1 MDICKNTY
9 ETIIFIIFC
18 IIIITLFVAF
28 IILMLNIINYIL
40 FTVYCIGDNIN
51 DYTSD
56 APNNIILGNKYKY
69 RLLNYVKNINDNKP
83 ENNYKTNTVVK
94 EYYDTNSSDL
104 FIHKTIIYYNYMVK
118 LLLII
123 ILIIVIGLLYNV
135 FNIGIMSIKNC
146 DNTVSCGF
154 LPKEIL
160 SNDTYVYY
168 IIIIIFL
175 YIFVHSYVYTF
186 FFNQNIYMELYNI
199 YGGENG
205 MAGNTGEN
213 GENKYK
219 TTDTIV
225 FNSINFIV
233 NNTDK
238 DTDIDK
244 QTSISLY
251 LNELKKLS
259 FGTLDLHKFDIKNGA
274 APDSEAIISVMNEGI
289 INNNKFRVPIEL
301 EKEENINALFKRI
314 YKTNLNAIKKDVK
327 IDEKTNE
334 LIYIKKQKLLGN
346 MIFIYL
352 IYHYTISNNLE
363 DPFIIH
369 KLNNVFLN
377 LFDNLYNKYN
387 IDKINKENGSVM
399 ADGKEKDLDAN
410 LKAIDAAKA
419 KEEAKAKE
427 TGAAANTPEKIEDP
441 YNLIESFDP
450 DIKKMFKEI
459 RGAYTIKLLL
469 PVGTKVDALLLTLH
483 ENADLILKYINKFQ
497 KKMMEAEAIKDPTY
511 KKEYENLLGELTKYD
526 NINKLPYKDGG
537 IYTYNTIETV
547 DILYNLKKTIKDNIE
562 DFAKGFSEFKQ
573 EDKTL
578 DVVNRVVYKINFY
591 LAVEMMETIIYIV
604 LVLLIL
610 YKSGKYPYMEKYIN
624 LAITYAILIINE
636 LISAILGII

>member
-1 MDICKNTY
+1 MNDICKNTY

-123 ILIIVIGLLYNV
+123 MLIIVIGLLYNV

-205 MAGNTGEN
+205 MAGNSGEN

-225 FNSINFIV
+225 FNSISFVV
-233 NNTDK
+233 NNSDK
-238 DTDIDK
+238 ATDIDK

-301 EKEENINALFKRI
+301 EKEENINTLFKRI
-314 YKTNLNAIKKDVK
+314 YKTNLNGIIKDVK
-327 IDEKTNE
+327 IDENTKE
-334 LIYIKKQKLLGN
+334 LIYKKKQKLLGN

-369 KLNNVFLN
+369 KLNNIFLN

-387 IDKINKENGSVM
+387 IDKINKENGSTM
-399 ADGKEKDLDAN
+399 IDGKEKDVDAN

-419 KEEAKAKE
+419 KE
-427 TGAAANTPEKIEDP
+427 TGAGAANTTEKIEDP

-450 DIKKMFKEI
+450 DINKMFKEI

-469 PVGTKVDALLLTLH
+469 PVGTKGEALLFNLH

-497 KKMMEAEAIKDPTY
+497 TKMMEASSDL
-511 KKEYENLLGELTKYD
+511 EYNKVLNELTKYD
-526 NINKLPYKDGG
+526 NINKYHYKEDG
-537 IYTYNTIETV
+537 IYTYNTIETLDV
-547 DILYNLKKTIKDNIE
+547 LYDLKKTIKDNIE

>member
-1 MDICKNTY
+1 MNDICKNTY

-56 APNNIILGNKYKY
+56 APNNIILGNKYKF

-123 ILIIVIGLLYNV
+123 MLIIVIGLLYNV

-205 MAGNTGEN
+205 MAGNSGEN

-225 FNSINFIV
+225 FNSISFVV
-233 NNTDK
+233 NNSDK

-301 EKEENINALFKRI
+301 EKEENINTLFKRI
-314 YKTNLNAIKKDVK
+314 YKTNLNGIKKDVK
-327 IDEKTNE
+327 IDENTKE
-334 LIYIKKQKLLGN
+334 LIYKKKQKLLGN

-369 KLNNVFLN
+369 KLNNIFLN

-387 IDKINKENGSVM
+387 IDKINKENGSTM
-399 ADGKEKDLDAN
+399 IDGKEKDVDAN

-419 KEEAKAKE
+419 KEEAKPKE
-427 TGAAANTPEKIEDP
+427 TAAANKPEKIEDP

-450 DIKKMFKEI
+450 DINKMFKEI

-469 PVGTKVDALLLTLH
+469 PVGTKGEALLFNLH

-497 KKMMEAEAIKDPTY
+497 TKMMEANSDL
-511 KKEYENLLGELTKYD
+511 EYNKVLNELTKYD
-526 NINKLPYKDGG
+526 NINKHHYKADG
-537 IYTYNTIETV
+537 IYTYNTIETLDV
-547 DILYNLKKTIKDNIE
+547 LYDLKKTIKDNIE

>member
-94 EYYDTNSSDL
+94 EYYDTNASDL

-123 ILIIVIGLLYNV
+123 MLVIVIGLLYNV

-160 SNDTYVYY
+160 SNDAYIYY

-186 FFNQNIYMELYNI
+186 FFNQNIYKELYNI
-199 YGGENG
+199 YGGEDG
-205 MAGNTGEN
+205 MAGNAGED

-219 TTDTIV
+219 TIDTIV
-225 FNSINFIV
+225 FNSINYIV
-233 NNTDK
+233 NNTEETNK
-238 DTDIDK
+238 DK

-251 LNELKKLS
+251 LNEFKKMS
-259 FGTLDLHKFDIKNGA
+259 FGTLDLNKFDIKNGA
-274 APDSEAIISVMNEGI
+274 ASDPEAIISIMNEGI
-289 INNNKFRVPIEL
+289 INNNRFRVPIEL
-301 EKEENINALFKRI
+301 EKEENLNALFKRI
-314 YKTNLNAIKKDVK
+314 YKTDLNG
-327 IDEKTNE
+327 IDEKV
-334 LIYIKKQKLLGN
+334 KQELLGN
-346 MIFIYL
+346 MIFLYL

-387 IDKINKENGSVM
+387 IDKINNENISVVK
-399 ADGKEKDLDAN
+399 DGKEKDAAAIISDIDA
-410 LKAIDAAKA
+410 LKAAK
-419 KEEAKAKE
+419 
-427 TGAAANTPEKIEDP
+427 ANTPEKIEDP
-441 YNLIESFDP
+441 YNLIESFNP
-450 DIKKMFKEI
+450 DINKMFKEI

-469 PVGTKVDALLLTLH
+469 HVGTKGEALLFNLH
-483 ENADLILKYINKFQ
+483 ENADLILKYISKFQ
-497 KKMMEAEAIKDPTY
+497 TKMMGTKLDTDEKY
-511 KKEYENLLGELTKYD
+511 KKALNELTKYD
-526 NINKLPYKDGG
+526 NINIKNHYENGG
-537 IYTYNTIETV
+537 KYPDNSIDV
-547 DILYNLKKTIKDNIE
+547 LYHLKKTIKNNIE
-562 DFAKGFSEFKQ
+562 DFAKGFSEFQQ

-578 DVVNRVVYKINFY
+578 AVINRVVYKINFY
-591 LAVEMMETIIYIV
+591 LALEMMETVIYI
-604 LVLLIL
+604 LIVLLIL

>member
-1 MDICKNTY
+1 MNDICKNTY

-56 APNNIILGNKYKY
+56 APNNIILGNKYKF

-123 ILIIVIGLLYNV
+123 MLIIVIGLLYNV

-289 INNNKFRVPIEL
+289 INNNKFRIPIEL
-301 EKEENINALFKRI
+301 EKEENINTLFKRI

-327 IDEKTNE
+327 IDENTKE
-334 LIYIKKQKLLGN
+334 LIYKKKQKLLGN

-387 IDKINKENGSVM
+387 IDKINKDNGSTM
-399 ADGKEKDLDAN
+399 IDGKKKDIDAN

-427 TGAAANTPEKIEDP
+427 TAAAAANTPEKIEDP

-450 DIKKMFKEI
+450 DINKMFKEI

-469 PVGTKVDALLLTLH
+469 PVGTKGEALLFNLH

-497 KKMMEAEAIKDPTY
+497 TKMMEASSDL
-511 KKEYENLLGELTKYD
+511 EYNKVLKELTKYD
-526 NINKLPYKDGG
+526 NINNLPYKADE
-537 IYTYNTIETV
+537 IYTEETIEKIDV
-547 DILYNLKKTIKDNIE
+547 LYYLKKTIKDNIE

>member
-94 EYYDTNSSDL
+94 EYYDTNASDL

-123 ILIIVIGLLYNV
+123 MLVIVIGLLYNV

-160 SNDTYVYY
+160 SNDAYIYY

-186 FFNQNIYMELYNI
+186 FFNQNIYKELYNI
-199 YGGENG
+199 YGGEDG
-205 MAGNTGEN
+205 MAGNAGED

-219 TTDTIV
+219 TIDTIV
-225 FNSINFIV
+225 FNSINYIV
-233 NNTDK
+233 NNTEETNK
-238 DTDIDK
+238 DK

-251 LNELKKLS
+251 LNEFKKMS
-259 FGTLDLHKFDIKNGA
+259 FGTLDLNKFDIKNGA
-274 APDSEAIISVMNEGI
+274 ASDPEAIISIMNEGI
-289 INNNKFRVPIEL
+289 INNNRFRVPIEL
-301 EKEENINALFKRI
+301 EKEENLNALFKRI
-314 YKTNLNAIKKDVK
+314 YKTDLNGIDKKVK
-327 IDEKTNE
+327 QE
-334 LIYIKKQKLLGN
+334 LLGN
-346 MIFIYL
+346 MIFLYL

-387 IDKINKENGSVM
+387 IDKINNEDISFVK
-399 ADGKEKDLDAN
+399 DGKEKDAAANISDIDA
-410 LKAIDAAKA
+410 LKAAK
-419 KEEAKAKE
+419 
-427 TGAAANTPEKIEDP
+427 ANTPEKIEDP
-441 YNLIESFDP
+441 YNLIEGFNP
-450 DIKKMFKEI
+450 DINKMFKQI

-469 PVGTKVDALLLTLH
+469 PVGTKGEALLFNLH
-483 ENADLILKYINKFQ
+483 ENADLILKYISKFQ
-497 KKMMEAEAIKDPTY
+497 TKMMGTKLDTDEKY
-511 KKEYENLLGELTKYD
+511 KKALNELTKYD
-526 NINKLPYKDGG
+526 NINIKNHYENGG
-537 IYTYNTIETV
+537 KYPDNSIDV
-547 DILYNLKKTIKDNIE
+547 LYHLKKTIKNNIE
-562 DFAKGFSEFKQ
+562 DFAKGFSEFQQ

-578 DVVNRVVYKINFY
+578 AVINRVVYKINFY
-591 LAVEMMETIIYIV
+591 LALEMMETVIYI
-604 LVLLIL
+604 LIVLLIL